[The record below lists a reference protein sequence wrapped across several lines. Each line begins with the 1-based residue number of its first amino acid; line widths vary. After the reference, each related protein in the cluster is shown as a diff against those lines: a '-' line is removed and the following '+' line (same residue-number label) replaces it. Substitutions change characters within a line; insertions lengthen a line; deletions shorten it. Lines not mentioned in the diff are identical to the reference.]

1 MAAIPRCTLPIIL
14 LNLAFFLPH
23 AFGQAGGAPVHVSGP
38 TSTTPD
44 PPLRK
49 FLPSTNLSARQLVTG
64 RFTLMDDLR
73 KVDPEVLALFQAKV
87 PEREIA
93 NRGERFNKTDVV
105 MGDHLPFRRFV
116 LAGYN
121 STMWFILYEVGGIG
135 YHHSL
140 VIFSKDTKWSLTG
153 SFTGILKDNTFDS
166 LKEAI
171 NGGKFFD
178 QPGYPQY

>member
-1 MAAIPRCTLPIIL
+1 MKRRTLPTIL
-14 LNLAFFLPH
+14 LNLAFVLPP

-49 FLPSTNLSARQLVTG
+49 FSPSTNSSARQLVTD
-64 RFTLMDDLR
+64 RFTLADDLR
-73 KVDPEVLALFQAKV
+73 KVDPEVLELFYSRV
-87 PEREIA
+87 PKREIA

-105 MGDHLPFRRFV
+105 MGDALPFRRFV
-116 LAGYN
+116 LAGYS
-121 STMWFILYEVGGIG
+121 STMWFILYEVEGIG
-135 YHHSL
+135 YHHHL
-140 VIFSKDTKWSLTG
+140 VIFSKDAKWAVAG
-153 SFTGILKDNTFDS
+153 SVTGILKDNTFDS

-178 QPGYPQY
+178 QPGDPQY